1 MRLLRSLSKD
11 RKGSAAIEFAIL
23 ALPFFVVIFAIAE
36 IAIMYFVDS
45 GLDAALNKA
54 VRSVRV
60 GVAKTNNWD
69 SKKFKEVV
77 CNELAMSFN
86 CPTKLKVRATV
97 ITNMASVAKI
107 DPIDGGSLA
116 VSEDFDLGGSGSYV
130 LIQAYLPWDP
140 TFKLYTIA
148 SSQMSDGSYLLGS
161 AELIKNEPF

>member
-1 MRLLRSLSKD
+1 MRLMRSLSKD

-36 IAIMYFVDS
+36 IAVMYFVDS
-45 GLDAALNKA
+45 GLDAALHKA

-60 GVAKTNNWD
+60 GVAKSGNWD
-69 SKKFKEVV
+69 SKKFKDVV
-77 CNELAMSFN
+77 CGELSLSFN
-86 CPTKLKVRATV
+86 CETKLKVRATV
-97 ITNMASVAKI
+97 VTNMASIPKI
-107 DPIDGGSLA
+107 NPITGGSLA
-116 VSEDFDLGGSGSYV
+116 VSEDFNLGGSGSYV

-148 SSQMSDGSYLLGS
+148 SSRMSDGSYLLGA